1 MRLNQRPSEDTSR
14 VPCPALAA
22 RGGQPHRVF
31 HPISFPPVIPLSQTA
46 AQILFWCAAIVALFA
61 QAMVLRAALA
71 GRTPAASQATS
82 ARARE
87 VLWIVLPACALAVV
101 LWFTWRA
108 LPRRVSPFKRLLIW
122 WIGCPSQPMPW

>member
-1 MRLNQRPSEDTSR
+1 M
-14 VPCPALAA
+14 
-22 RGGQPHRVF
+22 
-31 HPISFPPVIPLSQTA
+31 IPLSQTA

-108 LPRRVSPFKRLLIW
+108 LPQSERVELTPAATRSVVLAHSRIA
-122 WIGCPSQPMPW
+122 GGA

>member
-1 MRLNQRPSEDTSR
+1 MPRSR
-14 VPCPALAA
+14 YPRAA
-22 RGGQPHRVF
+22 TPHRSL

-46 AQILFWCAAIVALFA
+46 AHILFWCAAIVALFA

-87 VLWIVLPACALAVV
+87 VLWIVLPAIALALV
-101 LWFTWRA
+101 LWFTWRVLPQSGRVEVTPAA
-108 LPRRVSPFKRLLIW
+108 LRSVAGTDERFA
-122 WIGCPSQPMPW
+122 GGA